1 MQNNCQDFC
10 VALAR
15 YLDPNISAGVFPL
28 CEAGANAN
36 VKFHLGYASAVSGD
50 RMARARAGVQEAH
63 VTAGP
68 VSLKSNM

>member
-28 CEAGANAN
+28 CEAGKNEN
-36 VKFHLGYASAVSGD
+36 VKDDLGYASAVSGD
-50 RMARARAGVQEAH
+50 GMARARAGVVEAH
-63 VTAGP
+63 GTAGP
-68 VSLKSNM
+68 VSVKSNM